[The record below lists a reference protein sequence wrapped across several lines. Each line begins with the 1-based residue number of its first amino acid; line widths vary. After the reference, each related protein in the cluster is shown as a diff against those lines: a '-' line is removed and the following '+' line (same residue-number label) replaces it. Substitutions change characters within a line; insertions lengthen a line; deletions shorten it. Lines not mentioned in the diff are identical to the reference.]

1 MGKIKSKA
9 DAYQKIPFPYQVS
22 LGQFPRYSSNN
33 KFGYNNS
40 VGTSQEEIWNVG
52 GVEAYLSSAETM
64 NIVSTSVEDDA
75 DKNPA
80 GTGAYTLT
88 IVGLDND
95 WEPVSETISLNG
107 QSNVLTTNSYLRV
120 FRMIVNTAGSTGSN
134 VGTITAT
141 ASTASSVH
149 AQINPTDN
157 QTLKINFSTPAGKY
171 GLITGSEI
179 GCAKNDDCEI
189 RFKIRPLGEVFQT
202 KRLLNFYQVTVNFED
217 FIPILIPPKSDVT
230 MTALSAAGG
239 VKVSA
244 NLDYMLID
252 SVEVTG

>member
-1 MGKIKSKA
+1 MGYVKSNGKDYSA
-9 DAYQKIPFPYQVS
+9 IPFEFRTT
-22 LGQFPRYSSNN
+22 LNQFPRYNNNN

-52 GVEAYLSSAETM
+52 GIEAYLSTAERM

-88 IVGLDND
+88 IFGLNND
-95 WEPVSETISLNG
+95 WEEISETVTLNG

-120 FRMIVNTAGSTGSN
+120 FRMVVNSAGSSGSN
-134 VGTITAT
+134 VGTITST
-141 ASTASSVH
+141 ASISSSVH

-157 QTLKINFSTPAGKY
+157 QTLKINFSIPFDKY
-171 GLITGSEI
+171 GIITHAEI
-179 GCAKNDDCEI
+179 GCAKSDDCEI
-189 RFKIRPLGEVFQT
+189 RFKVRPFGEVFQT
-202 KRLLNFYQVTVNFED
+202 KRLLNFFQSTVSFSNI
-217 FIPILIPPKSDVT
+217 IPILLPPKSDIT
-230 MTALSAAGG
+230 ITALSAAGG

-244 NLDYMLID
+244 NIDYYLID
-252 SVEVTG
+252 SREVTG